1 MSGYHV
7 VRDYPHSP
15 QKIWRALTD
24 PALVPLWTTAGRGG
38 RPEGFQPVPGTL
50 FRFVARPIRPFWDGI
65 VRCEV
70 LEVEPPRLLRYS
82 WLGDESAQPSIVTC
96 MIEPTSTGARLTW
109 DHTALAGIDGRMM
122 AKLLGRVRRNMLDDP
137 AAGFPAVLKR
147 LDDAGNMLEQAS

>member
-15 QKIWRALTD
+15 QKVWRALTD
-24 PALVPLWTTAGRGG
+24 PGLVPLWTTAGRGG
-38 RPEGFQPVPGTL
+38 RPEGFQPVPGTH

-82 WLGDESAQPSIVTC
+82 WLGDDGARPSIVTC
-96 MIEPTSTGARLTW
+96 MVEPT
-109 DHTALAGIDGRMM
+109 
-122 AKLLGRVRRNMLDDP
+122 
-137 AAGFPAVLKR
+137 
-147 LDDAGNMLEQAS
+147 